1 MQGTAKAIV
10 PTTEAAARHP
20 NLRQQSEPAGGKT
33 PKPPQAQPADRISQ
47 EHPKR
52 AKGRGQTPPGA
63 KNFTGQKSGRE
74 KREEDGEEEAREER
88 KEKTGENLVL
98 YCEHHHYYFHYTIST
113 NIIGCE

>member
-52 AKGRGQTPPGA
+52 AEGRGQTPPGA
-63 KNFTGQKSGRE
+63 KNFTGQKSGRG
-74 KREEDGEEEAREER
+74 KREEDGKEQAR
-88 KEKTGENLVL
+88 
-98 YCEHHHYYFHYTIST
+98 
-113 NIIGCE
+113 